1 MRGRSCVSLGRRH
14 KVWGRLVDADRQ
26 RYHALRIQ
34 SPGAKEARTK
44 MATIERTRN
53 APARVTSE
61 LLDRVPPH
69 NLEAE
74 QGVLGSLL
82 LDPQICDEV
91 VLIVRAD
98 DFYSDA
104 NQKIFRRILE
114 LHEQGKRIDALLL
127 VERLKQA
134 GELDDIGGLAY
145 LYEITQVPTAANALH
160 YARIV
165 ADKATLRS
173 LIHASTE
180 ILREAYDPVDE
191 PRQLLGRA
199 EEKIFAIHDQK
210 GSGELM
216 LMQDVLVEAFDHID
230 KRLEHGRATGVP
242 SHFVDLD
249 ELTGGLHES
258 ELVILAARPSMGKTA
273 FATNIAENVAL
284 QEKKGVLFVSLE
296 MARLE
301 LAQRMLCSHGRIDS
315 RKFRSGFISAAER
328 GQLVE
333 ASAEL
338 SQAPIYIDDT
348 PSRNITEIAATGRRL
363 KRRFG
368 LSLIVID
375 YLQLIEPDSP
385 KDPRQEQVAK
395 IARRLKAL
403 ARELK
408 VPVLCLAQLNRQAE
422 AAKENRPR
430 LSHLRESGAIEQ
442 DADVVMFVHREEYYA
457 TRDELEPGGGKEH
470 LRGMAEI
477 IIAKQRNGPIG
488 DVKLLWEDKFTR
500 FSNLAAAKFE
510 EFNPF

>member
-1 MRGRSCVSLGRRH
+1 MATANRPR
-14 KVWGRLVDADRQ
+14 
-26 RYHALRIQ
+26 
-34 SPGAKEARTK
+34 KEAS
-44 MATIERTRN
+44 
-53 APARVTSE
+53 PRVTSE
-61 LLDRVPPH
+61 ILDRLPPH

-74 QGVLGSLL
+74 KGVIGSLL
-82 LDPQICDEV
+82 IDPVLCDDVVMEV
-91 VLIVRAD
+91 QSD

-104 NQKIFRRILE
+104 NRKLFEHVVAI
-114 LHEQGKRIDALLL
+114 HEQGKRVDALLL
-127 VERLKQA
+127 IDRLKQA
-134 GELDDIGGLAY
+134 NELDYIGGMAY
-145 LYEITQVPTAANALH
+145 LYELTQVPTAANAVY

-180 ILREAYDPVDE
+180 ILREAYDPTDE
-191 PRQLLGRA
+191 PRNLLNRA

-210 GSGELM
+210 GGGEVKP
-216 LMQDVLVEAFDHID
+216 MQDVLIEAFDHID

-242 SHFVDLD
+242 SHYADLD
-249 ELTGGLHES
+249 EMTGGLHES

-273 FATNIAENVAL
+273 FATNIAEHVAL
-284 QEKKGVLFVSLE
+284 KEKKPVLFVSLE

-328 GQLVE
+328 GQLVA

-338 SQAPIYIDDT
+338 SEAPLYIDDS
-348 PSRNITEIAATGRRL
+348 PSRNVTEIAATGRRL
-363 KRRFG
+363 KRRNG

-375 YLQLIEPDSP
+375 YLQLIEPDNQ
-385 KDPRQEQVAK
+385 KDQRQEQVAK
-395 IARRLKAL
+395 IARRLKGL

-422 AAKENRPR
+422 TSKENRPR

-457 TRDELEPGGGKEH
+457 TRDELEPGGSKEH
-470 LRGMAEI
+470 LKGLAEI
-477 IIAKQRNGPIG
+477 IVAKQRNGPIG
-488 DVKLLWEDKFTR
+488 DVKLNWEDKYTR
-500 FSNLAAAKFE
+500 FTDRAAARFE